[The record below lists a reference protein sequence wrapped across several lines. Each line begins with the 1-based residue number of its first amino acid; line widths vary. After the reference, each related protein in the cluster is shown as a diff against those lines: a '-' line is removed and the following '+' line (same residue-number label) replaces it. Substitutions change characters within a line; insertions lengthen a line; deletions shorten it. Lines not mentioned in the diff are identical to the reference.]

1 VRFDQPAADNPIDRQ
16 RVIGKPHARIEGPL
30 KVSGR
35 ARYAYERHDVA
46 PKAAYGFVV
55 GSAIATGSIRALDTG
70 LAEKAPGV
78 LTVVTYA
85 NAGKLGQ
92 SEDHSARL
100 LGGPDIQHY
109 DQAIAL
115 VVAESFEQARDAAKL
130 IRVDYQRS
138 AGRYD
143 LDREKG
149 QAKLAKD
156 WGAPTHAGD
165 FDSAFPQAEVQIDR
179 TYTTPDQAHVMM
191 EPHATTAAWDGDKL
205 VLWTSNQMIAWAV
218 RDTAA
223 TLLIPKEN
231 IRIVS
236 PYVGGGFGA
245 KLWIR
250 AEAILAA
257 LGARAAKRPVKVAL
271 TRPQSVNNTTHRPA
285 TIQRVRIGASR
296 GGVISA
302 IAHEVWSGNLPGG
315 NPETAARQTQLL
327 YRGEHRKTSH
337 YLAHLDLPEGN
348 AMRAPGEAVGLLALE
363 IAMDELA
370 EACAIDPVELR
381 IRNDI
386 QYDPEKGPSR
396 PFSSR
401 KFIECL
407 NAGAEHFG
415 WHRRQ
420 AKPGS
425 MRDGRWLVGLGMASA
440 FRNNLT
446 TTSGARVRVDGH
458 GHVVVQTDM
467 TDIGTGS
474 YTIIAQTAAEMLGV
488 SVQDVDVQLGDS
500 EFPVS
505 AGSGGQLG
513 ANSATAGVYAACVLL
528 REQLAQRAGFNAS
541 DAIFENGRIS
551 AGNRSVSLAETA
563 GPTGLSAEDKIE
575 FGSLSKRYAQ
585 ATFGAHFCEVGVD
598 VDTCEVRIRR
608 QAGAFAAGRIL
619 NPLSARSQ
627 VIGAMTMGAGA
638 ALMEGL
644 EVDKRFGFFVNHDLA
659 EYPVPVHADIPHQDV
674 IFIEELDDK
683 SSPMKAKGVGEL
695 GICGAGAAVA
705 NAIYNATGVRIRSYP
720 LTLDKILARLE
731 PARALPPRLAD
742 QRMDRP
748 TVG

>member
-1 VRFDQPAADNPIDRQ
+1 MRFDQPAADNPIDRQ

-46 PKAAYGFVV
+46 PNAAYGFVV
-55 GSAIATGSIRALDTG
+55 GSAIATGSIRTLDTSM
-70 LAEKAPGV
+70 AEKAPGV
-78 LTVVTYA
+78 LAVITYA

-143 LDREKG
+143 LDREKR

-257 LGARAAKRPVKVAL
+257 LGAGAAKRPVKVAL

-731 PARALPPRLAD
+731 PA
-742 QRMDRP
+742 
-748 TVG
+748 

>member
-1 VRFDQPAADNPIDRQ
+1 MRFDQPATDNPIDRQ
-16 RVIGKPHARIEGPL
+16 RVIGKPHTRIEGPL

-46 PKAAYGFVV
+46 PNAAYGFVV

-115 VVAESFEQARDAAKL
+115 VVAERFEQARDAAKL

-149 QAKLAKD
+149 QAKLAED
-156 WGAPTHAGD
+156 WGAPTQAGD

-386 QYDPEKGPSR
+386 QYDPQKGPSR

-446 TTSGARVRVDGH
+446 ITSGARVRVNGH

-488 SVQDVDVQLGDS
+488 AIDDIDVQLGDS

-585 ATFGAHFCEVGVD
+585 ATFGTHFCEVGVD

-659 EYPVPVHADIPHQDV
+659 EYHVPVHADIPHQDV

-731 PARALPPRLAD
+731 PA
-742 QRMDRP
+742 
-748 TVG
+748 

>member
-1 VRFDQPAADNPIDRQ
+1 MKFDQPATTNPIDRE
-16 RVIGKPHARIEGPL
+16 RVIGKPHPRIEGPL

-35 ARYAYERHDVA
+35 ARYAYERHDAA
-46 PKAAYGFVV
+46 PNAAYGFVV
-55 GSAIATGSIRALDTG
+55 GSAIATGSIRAVDTSV
-70 LAEKAPGV
+70 AEEAPGV
-78 LTVVTYA
+78 LAVITYA

-92 SEDHSARL
+92 SEDHYARL
-100 LGGPDIQHY
+100 LGGPCIQHY

-138 AGRYD
+138 AGKFD
-143 LDREKG
+143 LEQEKG
-149 QAKLAKD
+149 GAKLAEH
-156 WGAPTHAGD
+156 WGAPTSAGD
-165 FDSAFPQAEVQIDR
+165 FDSAFPRAEVRIDQ

-205 VLWTSNQMIAWAV
+205 TLWTSNQMIAWAV

-231 IRIVS
+231 IRIIS

-250 AEAILAA
+250 AEAVLAA
-257 LGARAAKRPVKVAL
+257 LGARAVKRPVKVAL

-296 GGVISA
+296 NGVITA

-315 NPETAARQTQLL
+315 NPETAARQTQFL
-327 YRGEHRKTSH
+327 YRGDHRKTSH
-337 YLAHLDLPEGN
+337 YLAHLDLPEGSS
-348 AMRAPGEAVGLLALE
+348 MRAPGEGVGLLAIE
-363 IAMDELA
+363 VAMDELA
-370 EACAIDPVELR
+370 EACGIDPVELR
-381 IRNDI
+381 VRNDV
-386 QYDPEKGPSR
+386 QYDPGKGPSR

-407 NAGAEHFG
+407 KIGAEHFG

-420 AKPGS
+420 AKPRS
-425 MRDGRWLVGLGMASA
+425 IRDGRWLVGLGMASA

-446 TTSGARVRVDGH
+446 ATSGARVRVDGR
-458 GHVVVQTDM
+458 GQIVVQTDM

-488 SVQDVDVQLGDS
+488 TIEDVDVQLGDS

-505 AGSGGQLG
+505 SGSGGQLG

-528 REQLAQRAGFNAS
+528 REQLAQKAGFNAS
-541 DAIFENGRIS
+541 DAVFENGRIS
-551 AGNRSVSLAETA
+551 AGNRSISLAEAA
-563 GPTGLSAEDKIE
+563 GPAGLSAEDKIE
-575 FGSLSKRYAQ
+575 FGTLSKRYAQ

-598 VDTCEVRIRR
+598 IDTCEVRIRR

-627 VIGAMTMGAGA
+627 MIGAMVMGAGA

-644 EVDKRFGFFVNHDLA
+644 EVDTRFGLFVNHDLA
-659 EYPVPVHADIPHQDV
+659 EYHVPVHADIPHQDV
-674 IFIEELDDK
+674 IFIDELDDK

-720 LTLDKILARLE
+720 LTLDKIIAAIELA
-731 PARALPPRLAD
+731 
-742 QRMDRP
+742 
-748 TVG
+748 